1 VAEATAAISPRWAA
15 PGGRL
20 TLDGGP
26 FPPGVD
32 GPPHVSIGGHPA
44 HVLTA
49 SAHRL
54 RVIVPHGPSGDADV
68 LVEGSDRVVGTVRV
82 AAPLATGIHQVDSPA
97 FDGLGRLYAT
107 QSGGRGVNVP
117 VPLYRID
124 RQGAREPVAVAIHNP
139 TSIALGPDGAMYI
152 SSRFEHAVYRLTP
165 DDRAEMYA
173 SELGVPTGV
182 AFGPDGALFVGDRS
196 GSIFRVS
203 PRREVETFATL
214 PASVAAFHLAFGPR
228 GDLYVSAPTLASHD
242 PIYRIAPDRT
252 VDVFRDGFGRPQG
265 LAFDQT
271 GDLYVVD
278 ALAGA
283 AGLYRVRADDP
294 VAPAELVLSAPA
306 LVGVAIDPHGGLVMA
321 SNDVIWR
328 LDVPLQPLART

>member
-1 VAEATAAISPRWAA
+1 MAEPTAAISPRWAA

-20 TLDGGP
+20 TVDGGP
-26 FPPGVD
+26 FPAAKD
-32 GPPHVSIGGHPA
+32 GPPHVSIGGQPV

-49 SAHRL
+49 SAYRL
-54 RVIVPHGPSGDADV
+54 RVTVPQGPSGDADV
-68 LVEGSDRVVGTVRV
+68 RIDGIDRAVGTVRV
-82 AAPLATGIHQVDSPA
+82 AVPLATGIHQVDSPA

-107 QSGGRGVNVP
+107 QSGARGVNVP

-124 RQGAREPVAVAIHNP
+124 RQGAREPVAAAIHNP
-139 TSIALGPDGAMYI
+139 TSITLGPDGAMYI

-173 SELGVPTGV
+173 SELGVPTGL
-182 AFGPDGALFVGDRS
+182 AFGPDGSLFVGDRS
-196 GSIFRVS
+196 GSILRVS

-228 GDLYVSAPTLASHD
+228 GDLFVSAPTLASHD
-242 PIYRIAPDRT
+242 PVYRITPDRA

-265 LAFDQT
+265 LAFDEH
-271 GDLYVVD
+271 GDLYIVD

-283 AGLYRVRADDP
+283 AGLFRVRADDP
-294 VAPAELVLSAPA
+294 AEPPELVLSAPA
-306 LVGVAIDPHGGLVMA
+306 LVGVAIDPQGGLVLA

-328 LDVPLQPLART
+328 LDVPLRPLAHR